1 MKNIFF
7 LLLILTTSQLFGQ
20 LNIDHFI
27 RVGETRIQIG
37 NYVGAIENFNI
48 VIRFKPH
55 LPEPYYFRAL
65 AKHQLEDFRG
75 AIQDYNTAIEIK
87 PFYPDAFMNRGLAYL
102 QLNEFKKAIEDYNR
116 AIELDPNNSNIYNNR
131 R

>member
-1 MKNIFF
+1 MKRLSF
-7 LLLILTTSQLFGQ
+7 LLLIFVSNLAFSQ
-20 LNIDHFI
+20 LNIDHYI

-55 LPEPYYFRAL
+55 LPEPYYYRAV

-75 AIQDYNTAIEIK
+75 AVLDYNTAIEIK
-87 PFYPDAFMNRGLAYL
+87 PYYPDAFMNRGLAYL
-102 QLNEFKKAIEDYNR
+102 QLNDYAKAIADYNR
-116 AIELDPNNSNIYNNR
+116 AIELDPNNA
-131 R
+131 